1 MVKKVSKDSIRNTT
15 FDLLKIILTFLV
27 VNIHIRNVTHG
38 KVNFLETYG
47 YYAVPLFV
55 SLSFFLMS
63 KYFSQIRLSVSVLL
77 PRIKRL
83 LSPLIF
89 WSGIGFLLKPNLI
102 STKNVFLQIFT
113 GKVVDTP
120 LYYLIILICLTFI
133 FWLITYLPF
142 RFRTL
147 LYMVI
152 IVAAII
158 LEYTGVNTRFFN
170 LFPDEIRKSYGQ
182 IVELIKYA
190 SLGMLFATLINR
202 SKKQIILFSLA
213 GLTLLLLSIFKFPQP
228 WGYNYS
234 GIRLFLGTI
243 FVLSSIFLIGPVN
256 FSAKINNLI
265 NIFGGYSF
273 GVYLCHIIFF
283 EKLLQVF
290 PNIKYINSLFP
301 FQILFI
307 YTVGC
312 FAFCYIFDLLT
323 FRKFS
328 FLVK

>member
-1 MVKKVSKDSIRNTT
+1 MVKKVSKDSVRNTT
-15 FDLLKIILTFLV
+15 IDLLKIVLTFLV
-27 VNIHIRNVTHG
+27 VNVHIRNVTHG
-38 KVNFLETYG
+38 KINFLETYG
-47 YYAVPLFV
+47 YYAVPIFV
-55 SLSFFLMS
+55 ALSFFLMS
-63 KYFSQIRLSVSVLL
+63 KYFSQMKLPVAVLL

-83 LSPLIF
+83 LLPLIF

-102 STKNVFLQIFT
+102 SIKNIFLQFFT

-133 FWLITYLPF
+133 FWLTTYLPS
-142 RFRTL
+142 RFRTP
-147 LYMVI
+147 LYMI
-152 IVAAII
+152 IITTAIT
-158 LEYTGVNTRFFN
+158 LEYTGINTRFFN
-170 LFPDEIRKSYGQ
+170 LFADEIRKSYGQ

-202 SKKQIILFSLA
+202 GQKQIILFGLA
-213 GLTLLLLSIFKFPQP
+213 GLTLLLLSLFKFPQP

-243 FVLSSIFLIGPVN
+243 FVLSSMFLIGPVN

-265 NIFGGYSF
+265 SIFGGYSF

-283 EKLLQVF
+283 EKLLQIF
-290 PNIKYINSLFP
+290 PNIKFINSLFP
-301 FQILFI
+301 FQLLFI
-307 YTVGC
+307 YTLGC
-312 FAFCYIFDLLT
+312 FALCYIFDLLT
-323 FRKFS
+323 FKKFS

>member
-1 MVKKVSKDSIRNTT
+1 MVKKVLKGQVRNTT
-15 FDLLKIILTFLV
+15 FDLLKIVLTFLV
-27 VNIHIRNVTHG
+27 VNIHIRNVTHS

-63 KYFSQIRLSVSVLL
+63 KYFSQIRLSISVLL

-83 LSPLIF
+83 VLPLIF

-102 STKNVFLQIFT
+102 SIKNIFLQFLT

-133 FWLITYLPF
+133 FWLITYLPSK
-142 RFRTL
+142 FRTP
-147 LYMVI
+147 LYIVI
-152 IVAAII
+152 IVIAII

-170 LFPDEIRKSYGQ
+170 LFADEVRKSYGQ

-190 SLGMLFATLINR
+190 SLGMLFRTLVNQN
-202 SKKQIILFSLA
+202 KKRVILFSLV
-213 GLTLLLLSIFKFPQP
+213 GSSLLLLLIFKFPQP

-234 GIRLFLGTI
+234 GVKLFLGTI
-243 FVLSSIFLIGPVN
+243 LVLSSILLIGQVN
-256 FSAKINNLI
+256 FSEKINKVI
-265 NIFGGYSF
+265 NIFASYSF

-283 EKLLQVF
+283 ETLLQIF
-290 PNIKYINSLFP
+290 PNVKTFNSSYPFILLFS
-301 FQILFI
+301 
-307 YTVGC
+307 YTIS
-312 FAFCYIFDLLT
+312 CYIFCFLFDHLT
-323 FRKFS
+323 LKKLS